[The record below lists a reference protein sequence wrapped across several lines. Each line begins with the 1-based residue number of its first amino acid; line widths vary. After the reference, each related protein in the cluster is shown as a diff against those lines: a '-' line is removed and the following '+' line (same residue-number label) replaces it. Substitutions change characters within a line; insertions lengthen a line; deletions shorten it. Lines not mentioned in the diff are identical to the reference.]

1 MLLRYPHPDI
11 ESWREGR
18 AGWEDGEGM
27 LGWAEGVPAGS
38 AGPRRSPAPIRRPG
52 AGSLQRGTAA
62 LAAAKVRE
70 NLGYRAGVAGRHLKR
85 NIYYSKF
92 YCSSQLPQ
100 NQLS

>member
-1 MLLRYPHPDI
+1 
-11 ESWREGR
+11 
-18 AGWEDGEGM
+18 M

-70 NLGYRAGVAGRHLKR
+70 NLGYRTGVAGRHLKK
-85 NIYYSKF
+85 NIHYSKF
-92 YCSSQLPQ
+92 RGNFIVLC
-100 NQLS
+100 NCHKILSRKF